1 MTIYKSD
8 EYIEKTYNAENL
20 NMCFGTLNDFLLL
33 LVCDLEQ
40 FSDAQSLS
48 FICQHVCLVN

>member
-1 MTIYKSD
+1 MAMYKSD
-8 EYIEKTYNAENL
+8 EYIEDIQMQKNFK
-20 NMCFGTLNDFLLL
+20 MCFGTLNDFFLL

-40 FSDAQSLS
+40 FSDAQSLL